1 MINLN
6 LWIISPRYLSHVML
20 SDSSR
25 QFSILKQQSC
35 QHVGMP
41 AIYLVTRA
49 QRICRH
55 ISKSVFSI
63 QNEGYWYV
71 VERSF
76 FAPSPVWWALS
87 LQGDTTSCSF
97 FLPLSLVDH
106 DLSRKLPSCLHLD
119 HGSSHLENSAAS
131 SADSSRSHLPQNSR
145 LSQAAR
151 ASI

>member
-35 QHVGMP
+35 QHVVMP
-41 AIYLVTRA
+41 ANDLVTRA

-55 ISKSVFSI
+55 ISKSVFTI

-76 FAPSPVWWALS
+76 FTPSPVW
-87 LQGDTTSCSF
+87 
-97 FLPLSLVDH
+97 
-106 DLSRKLPSCLHLD
+106 
-119 HGSSHLENSAAS
+119 
-131 SADSSRSHLPQNSR
+131 
-145 LSQAAR
+145 
-151 ASI
+151 